1 MLAAAPY
8 ASAFF
13 AQPAA
18 EPAAKSAPKPEPVA
32 AILAPSP
39 SPAAALTPKP
49 EAAAD
54 TPALSPAAAAMANPV
69 AWWNMLQDQFKQA
82 VTTAMSSE
90 AAAKLSAASGLSQ
103 VEKFGNA
110 IAKNAPKPVTKAA
123 AAKLGRSQASRK
135 KSGGQAQG
143 GKKVS

>member
-1 MLAAAPY
+1 
-8 ASAFF
+8 
-13 AQPAA
+13 
-18 EPAAKSAPKPEPVA
+18 
-32 AILAPSP
+32 
-39 SPAAALTPKP
+39 
-49 EAAAD
+49 
-54 TPALSPAAAAMANPV
+54 MANPV

-90 AAAKLSAASGLSQ
+90 AAAKLSAASVSQ

-123 AAKLGRSQASRK
+123 AAKSRSQASRK